1 MVTHR
6 NEADCLTFDKRQTT
20 QLSRNFTSE
29 EWASKCGSDMFKVHP
44 VLIAGVQEIRDA
56 CDFPIRITSGYRT
69 EAHNNFV
76 GGASGSLHTKG
87 MAVDLQASDRSESK
101 LQRIISEARKLGFVV
116 RPYPTFVHIDC
127 GVPRIW

>member
-6 NEADCLTFDKRQTT
+6 NESDAIAFDKRQTT
-20 QLSRNFTSE
+20 QLSRNFTAE

-44 VLIAGVQEIRDA
+44 ILIAGVQEIRDV
-56 CDFPIRITSGYRT
+56 CNFPIRITSGYRT
-69 EAHNNFV
+69 EQHNQFV

-127 GVPRIW
+127 GVPRNW